1 MLKKQG
7 ILVNVIPNPN
17 SLIGFISRYTPFII
31 HRLYRKIF
39 FDLDAH
45 KTYYSYNNIDN
56 LKYLLEKQGFSSI
69 SVVYFSKEHLY
80 FKSFILKKIFKIY
93 SKILEKRF
101 KNFMS
106 SAVVIAKK

>member
-56 LKYLLEKQGFSSI
+56 LKYLLEKQRNK
-69 SVVYFSKEHLY
+69 VLVLY
-80 FKSFILKKIFKIY
+80 L
-93 SKILEKRF
+93 
-101 KNFMS
+101 
-106 SAVVIAKK
+106 